1 MAAGSGEPLKG
12 DSEAESEPEE
22 GLVDAGQPQEPV
34 AGPIPKEKCSLC
46 GKAGRSATQA

>member
-22 GLVDAGQPQEPV
+22 GLVEAGQSQEP
-34 AGPIPKEKCSLC
+34 AASPIPKEKCSPC
-46 GKAGRSATQA
+46 GKAGRSATHA